1 MEAGLQVFNT
11 SNIIQVDAL
20 YKNYRLLSHGFVTIT
35 YANSDMNPNTAY
47 VEGIVTV
54 SGAQNPMI
62 ALSVNVNI
70 RSWREQVSADTF
82 RFRFTV
88 DALGTTPRPFDAEY
102 YVYDAPPPAPT
113 STGFGLQVYNPSGQV
128 VYDSVFGYM
137 RVLGVIAQNA
147 TFPYIGAGVETSFV
161 YSGYKVAVV
170 ACQQA
175 IKILNTDISVGG
187 GGETVPGFE
196 FYSLTPRVSNGNT
209 VVTLDRLVNS
219 QVGSAVAMVTRPQS
233 YLLVIDV
240 SGI

>member
-1 MEAGLQVFNT
+1 MAAGLQVFNN
-11 SNIIQVDAL
+11 SNTIQIDSL

-35 YANSDMNPNTAY
+35 YANDDMNPNTAY

-70 RSWREQVSADTF
+70 RSWREQLSADTF
-82 RFRFTV
+82 RFRFSV
-88 DALGTTPRPFDAEY
+88 DGLSTIPRPFNAEY
-102 YVYDAPPPAPT
+102 YVYDAPPPTPT
-113 STGFGLQVYNPSGQV
+113 NPGFGLQVYNASGQV
-128 VYDSVFGYM
+128 VYDSGFGYM
-137 RVLGVIAQNA
+137 RVLGVINQSA
-147 TFPYIGAGVETSFV
+147 TFPLIGAGVEQSFV

-170 ACQQA
+170 TCQQA
-175 IKILNTDISVGG
+175 IKILNTDVSVGG
-187 GGETVPGFE
+187 SGETVPGFE
-196 FYSLTPRVSNGNT
+196 FYSLTPRVSSGST

-219 QVGSAVAMVTRPQS
+219 QIGSAVAMVTRPQS